1 MKTLK
6 LFTIISTMAV
16 SAMLAADGPITGFSA
31 LGNNLA
37 AGDWFTV
44 VDVSDTSASVNG
56 TNKKILTSD
65 VGLYYISDT
74 VYSSAFNGVTDK
86 GASKNSLYDYLHLAD
101 ADDDGKIDVLDL
113 AAAGF
118 PAINSSG
125 ALVGSRTLSEDG
137 AKPGI
142 DITNPTGAAGDP
154 AFGFDS
160 TEIGTTS
167 WSNGVSASFVWTN
180 DLSGTDT
187 VWMFSSGIVN
197 LSTGT
202 LQVGGVDVLSTSST
216 NTLTNK
222 TFDASATGNVIKFKS
237 LPQFTSPLRV
247 DGTGCTIGT
256 TSTSVGYGLAT
267 YAFGQA
273 QATNLAQWR
282 IVVPAD
288 WDTTVDPTIKIVD
301 MIGADTGVRRYIAG
315 VASIA
320 SSGSSTSA
328 TGTGIN
334 IDIAADAGGVSGDI
348 EISATTTLTGWGAA
362 VTPGQMMIITIA
374 RDGTSGTDTSSV
386 NSTLIAFEI
395 SYGAA
400 Q

>member
-1 MKTLK
+1 MGA
-6 LFTIISTMAV
+6 FFIE
-16 SAMLAADGPITGFSA
+16 
-31 LGNNLA
+31 
-37 AGDWFTV
+37 
-44 VDVSDTSASVNG
+44 DTA
-56 TNKKILTSD
+56 
-65 VGLYYISDT
+65 
-74 VYSSAFNGVTDK
+74 YSSAFNAVTNT
-86 GASKNSLYDYLHLAD
+86 AVSKNSIYDQLHLGD

-113 AAAGF
+113 PAAGF

-125 ALVGSRTLSEDG
+125 ALVGSRTITESTGL
-137 AKPGI
+137 
-142 DITNPTGAAGDP
+142 DITNGDGAAGDP
-154 AFGFDS
+154 TIAFDS
-160 TEIGTTS
+160 TEIGTTT
-167 WSNGVSASFVWTN
+167 WGNGASASFIWSI

-187 VWMFSSGIVN
+187 ALTFSSGIVN

-202 LQVGGVDVLSTSST
+202 LQVGGVDVPTTSST
-216 NTLTNK
+216 SIFTNK
-222 TFDASATGNVIKFKS
+222 TFDASATGNVLKMKS

-256 TSTSVGYGLAT
+256 TSTAVGYGLAT

-282 IVVPAD
+282 IVVPSD
-288 WDTTVDPTIKIVD
+288 WDTSVDPTITLID

-315 VASIA
+315 VASVA
-320 SSGSSTSA
+320 SSGSSTTS

-334 IDIAADAGGVSGDI
+334 IDMTADASGASGDI
-348 EISATTTLTGWGAA
+348 EIKTATLTGWGAA

-386 NSTLIAFEI
+386 NSTLISFEI
-395 SYGAA
+395 SYGAT